1 MSKALKITFIVIASI
16 LVLLALG
23 LGLGLGLRQN
33 EQPETE
39 VLTLNV
45 DGDNVKRIQLE
56 PGDNVYSYI
65 TENYPE
71 YTDYNTCGWF
81 IEDTLTM
88 PLTEDITIA
97 EDENITIYTRTAT
110 LDKLS
115 FTLNDDETTYS
126 VSASSEDISGEVVV
140 PRMYSNESTS
150 GLVTEVADNGFSKDS
165 ESPYRNNLTLA
176 VLPNS
181 IETIGTQ
188 AFYNN
193 FSMAFINIPY
203 GVTTIGDEAY
213 RSCYSVNS
221 ITIPSTVES
230 IGTNSFRIA
239 GLAEVYNYSTFDIE
253 LGSTD
258 NGYAGYYTKVVY
270 NASDLV
276 NDKPESRVKT
286 IGNVSYYV
294 YGDDFIALAPTE
306 SRATL
311 KEVVL
316 DERTTEINNFAFNYC
331 TALESIN
338 IPENVKVIGQT
349 AFQYCE
355 NLSSPIVIPEGV
367 TEIGTYTFFKCRKLP
382 SIIIPSTVT
391 SIGRNAF
398 TYCENITYINIPGSV
413 QTIEQSTFNGCGS
426 LMNVT
431 LNDGLQSI
439 GQNAFASCL
448 SLKSIT
454 IPNTVTTIDNN
465 AFNSTPIVEVY
476 NFSDLVIEQNLTTNG
491 RLGQYA
497 LTIYNADD
505 LQDVVH
511 ESKIDVIDG
520 IQYYIDGDD
529 FIALAPATT
538 NKPRSYVSSVVL
550 DERTTSIYREAF
562 HNCYSLMNLVLNDGL
577 ESIGENAFTSCYSL
591 KSVTIPQTV
600 TSLEDNSFGGGN
612 SIIEVYNYSNLIIEQ
627 GEVGIGERALAVYNA
642 SDLQDDKPES
652 KIQVIGDVQYYVDG
666 EDFIA
671 VGTATT
677 DDRSRP
683 EITDIVLDE
692 RTTEIYLYA
701 FHYYQTLE
709 SIVIPEGVKTIKSY
723 SIDQCED
730 LTSIVI
736 PSTVTTIEDN
746 AFMFNDTLTNVTIN
760 SVYAYTTATS
770 ESACGRLLENAYTVK
785 VLASIVDNPENTNT
799 WLNGSAWTK
808 SESADEDGYYT
819 YTRVVEA

>member
-1 MSKALKITFIVIASI
+1 MSKALKITIIVIASV

-45 DGDNVKRIQLE
+45 DGDNVKRFQLE

-65 TENYPE
+65 AENVTE

-150 GLVTEVADNGFSKDS
+150 GLVTEVAENGFSKDS

-188 AFYNN
+188 AFYYN

-276 NDKPESRVKT
+276 NDKPESRIKT

-316 DERTTEINNFAFNYC
+316 DERTTEINNFAFTYC

-338 IPENVKVIGQT
+338 MPENVKKLGAT
-349 AFQYCE
+349 AFQNCE
-355 NLSSPIVIPEGV
+355 SLSTAIVIPEGV
-367 TEIGTYTFFKCRKLP
+367 TEIGNYTFNNCRKLP
-382 SIIIPSTVT
+382 SVTIPSTVT
-391 SIGRNAF
+391 SIGNYAF
-398 TYCENITYINIPGSV
+398 TYCANLTYINIP
-413 QTIEQSTFNGCGS
+413 STVTSIGNYAFNRS
-426 LMNVT
+426 
-431 LNDGLQSI
+431 GLQSI
-439 GQNAFASCL
+439 YIPDSVTSIGMWAFAWCEEMSEIRISENITTLEEATFQHTNISTITIPQSVETFGMAVFNGCASLEEVVFENKFTTISQGLFLNCSSLKQITIPESVTTIESNAFQGTAL
-448 SLKSIT
+448 ESIT
-454 IPNTVTTIDNN
+454 IPAN
-465 AFNSTPIVEVY
+465 
-476 NFSDLVIEQNLTTNG
+476 
-491 RLGQYA
+491 
-497 LTIYNADD
+497 
-505 LQDVVH
+505 
-511 ESKIDVIDG
+511 
-520 IQYYIDGDD
+520 
-529 FIALAPATT
+529 
-538 NKPRSYVSSVVL
+538 
-550 DERTTSIYREAF
+550 
-562 HNCYSLMNLVLNDGL
+562 
-577 ESIGENAFTSCYSL
+577 
-591 KSVTIPQTV
+591 
-600 TSLEDNSFGGGN
+600 
-612 SIIEVYNYSNLIIEQ
+612 
-627 GEVGIGERALAVYNA
+627 
-642 SDLQDDKPES
+642 
-652 KIQVIGDVQYYVDG
+652 
-666 EDFIA
+666 
-671 VGTATT
+671 
-677 DDRSRP
+677 
-683 EITDIVLDE
+683 ITDI
-692 RTTEIYLYA
+692 A
-701 FHYYQTLE
+701 
-709 SIVIPEGVKTIKSY
+709 G
-723 SIDQCED
+723 
-730 LTSIVI
+730 
-736 PSTVTTIEDN
+736 N
-746 AFMFNDTLTNVTIN
+746 AFWSCNEIKTVNIN
-760 SVYAYTTATS
+760 SVSIYTSLTS
-770 ESACGRLLENAYTVK
+770 NSSCGYILNWGANTVK

-819 YTRVVEA
+819 YTRSL